1 MADAFTE
8 HKQKIKAAKEELKTA
23 GTIHARDLRRQI
35 HRMEK
40 ELRAY
45 IRLKRETSIAH

>member
-35 HRMEK
+35 NRMEK

-45 IRLKRETSIAH
+45 IRYQREASIAH